1 MTEDERNLELE
12 ALLLESFHVG
22 LKDNENEEESKAQH
36 RRVIS
41 QNTQVIKLKSNTGQV
56 KQSSLRHAASNTYNM
71 VGVKKIIE
79 PVKLDNIE

>member
-41 QNTQVIKLKSNTGQV
+41 QNT
-56 KQSSLRHAASNTYNM
+56 
-71 VGVKKIIE
+71 
-79 PVKLDNIE
+79 